1 MGKNIGV
8 LSCQFEP
15 YIGNRDKNLEKVD
28 ELIGQ
33 YGDKNIDLVL
43 VPEFFTT
50 GIPKDGFIPE
60 EEKTSYT
67 LDFMKNLAK
76 KYKTNICCGSIIEK
90 EYDKL
95 YNTTYFIDRSG
106 DVTGKYRKI
115 HLFSYFGG
123 NEHLSITKGDKIV
136 VVEADFGVVGLSL
149 CFDIRFPLLYNKLIK
164 AGAEIIVCPN
174 AWCIPKKMNDELT
187 LKQEEIKA
195 FTIARASENLVYFIT
210 SSLSG
215 SIGSGLLG
223 AGYSSIVSPRAEI
236 LAEANELNQAIYS
249 EIDLSTVRKFKK
261 EFPVYKID

>member
-90 EYDKL
+90 EHDKL

-136 VVEADFGVVGLSL
+136 VVEADFGVVGKELERLREWGADMVHCDVIDGLFAPNITFGMLETRRNKSFYNCKSKRKPCIFYNIIAL
-149 CFDIRFPLLYNKLIK
+149 RFN
-164 AGAEIIVCPN
+164 
-174 AWCIPKKMNDELT
+174 
-187 LKQEEIKA
+187 
-195 FTIARASENLVYFIT
+195 R
-210 SSLSG
+210 
-215 SIGSGLLG
+215 LG
-223 AGYSSIVSPRAEI
+223 AFGYGIQF
-236 LAEANELNQAIYS
+236 NYFS
-249 EIDLSTVRKFKK
+249 EG
-261 EFPVYKID
+261 